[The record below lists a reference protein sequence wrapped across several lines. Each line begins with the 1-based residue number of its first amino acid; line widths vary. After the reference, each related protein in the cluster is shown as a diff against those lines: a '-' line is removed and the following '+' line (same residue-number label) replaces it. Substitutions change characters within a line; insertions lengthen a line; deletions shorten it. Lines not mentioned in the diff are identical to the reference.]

1 MNSNRKKL
9 KEMQQKSWW
18 NYALLAAGIFVF
30 TQGSSIL
37 ARSPEYAVPAVFFSL
52 FMHSSA
58 LSGLSKKFFKAEPSK
73 AVTTAMLAALIV
85 LAAVS
90 YLKEISLL
98 LILMLNIAAA
108 ILYLTIAALQNGLN
122 RQ

>member
-30 TQGSSIL
+30 TQGCSIL

-58 LSGLSKKFFKAEPSK
+58 LSGLSKKFFNAEPSK
-73 AVTTAMLAALIV
+73 MVNTAMLAALVV

-108 ILYLTIAALQNGLN
+108 ILYLAIAALQNGLN